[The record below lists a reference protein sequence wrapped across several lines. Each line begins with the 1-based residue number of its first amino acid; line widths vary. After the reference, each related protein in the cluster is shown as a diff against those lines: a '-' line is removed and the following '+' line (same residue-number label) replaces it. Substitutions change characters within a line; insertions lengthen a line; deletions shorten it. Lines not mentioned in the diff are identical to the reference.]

1 MPPQLLI
8 YENAIALSKDRHAKW
23 SVEVGRDFGYTKKL
37 NALPTLVAEFIPVGR
52 EYPIVFSKTNDAIQP
67 LLLLGMRDGENLY
80 LKDSNQ
86 WAAEYIPAFLRRYP
100 FIFARSEDG
109 KTFTL
114 CIDEAF
120 EGFNQKDQGQRL
132 FTDDGQPSPYVNNVL
147 QFLQDFQNENARTQ
161 AFCKKLDEFDLFE
174 PHNAVWTSPS
184 GEKSALT
191 GFLCVNRKKLQ
202 ELPPKVLA
210 GMIGTGEMDLI
221 YAHLFSLSNFN
232 SIKNKLAG
240 TVAAA
245 TETDAKKAP
254 APKVTAKK

>member
-1 MPPQLLI
+1 MPAQLLI
-8 YENAIALSKDRHAKW
+8 YENATALSKERHAKW
-23 SVEVGRDFGYTKKL
+23 SVEVGQDFGYTKNL
-37 NALPTLVAEFIPVGR
+37 NALPMLVAEFIPVGR
-52 EYPIVFSKTNDAIQP
+52 EYPIVFSKTNDTVQP

-80 LKDSNQ
+80 LKDSHQ

-120 EGFNQKDQGQRL
+120 EGFNQKEKGQRL
-132 FTDDGQPSPYVNNVL
+132 FTDDGQPTPYVNNVL

-174 PHNAVWTSPS
+174 QHNAVWTGPT

-210 GMIGTGEMDLI
+210 GMIGSGEMDLI

-232 SIKNKLAG
+232 TIKNKMAV
-240 TVAAA
+240 TVPAAA
-245 TETDAKKAP
+245 PDSDANKAP
-254 APKVTAKK
+254 AKATANK